1 MLNNIIKKYTTPQ
14 GLWRCFW
21 VVFSNF
27 MMGVCLSLMVIANM
41 GTDPCSFMNL
51 GVAPKLHL
59 SFGNWQ
65 LLMNLIMII
74 IVIIYR
80 RDMIGLGTLVNM
92 ALIGY
97 VVDFFGAF
105 VWPKVPFLNGTLSF
119 GTRLA
124 ILIPTLLLF
133 LVVVSIYMVCEMG
146 MSPYDALPWI
156 ITEKTKL
163 PFRWVRMGWDLT
175 AVLIGCAVGGHLGIL
190 TVLMVISLGP
200 VVAWFEKHVASKMFK
215 SFENA
220 GADLEDNKKSEM
232 PKKNKVVVSGVKGQ
246 A

>member
-41 GTDPCSFMNL
+41 GTDPCSFMNM

-65 LLMNLIMII
+65 LLMNVIMIVF
-74 IVIIYR
+74 VIIYKR
-80 RDMIGLGTLVNM
+80 NMIGLGTLVNM
-92 ALIGY
+92 SLIGY
-97 VVDFFGAF
+97 VVDFFGAH
-105 VWPKVPFLNGTLSF
+105 VWTRVPFFNGTLSF
-119 GTRLA
+119 GSRFA

-200 VVAWFEKHVASKMFK
+200 VVAWFEKHVASRMFK
-215 SFENA
+215 EFDTIKERPAES
-220 GADLEDNKKSEM
+220 GKSGRA
-232 PKKNKVVVSGVKGQ
+232 KNKVVVAEVKTH